1 MNKTLAII
9 ILVHIQVTFVMT
21 KLVSSPEC
29 SQESIYINQEAR
41 DLTKGV

>member
-1 MNKTLAII
+1 MKKTLAII

-29 SQESIYINQEAR
+29 RQESIYINQEAR
-41 DLTKGV
+41 DLIKRV